1 MDDTANVGAILAEN
15 TQETQ
20 LDLTVGQTQLGAYM
34 YTSNIVLVS
43 LQLLQDAIIDVNE
56 LVPRK
61 LGERLGRIQNNHFTV
76 GTGSSQPKG
85 IGHAPTTGATGVNGQ
100 NPVETTSVS
109 YNSLINLIHSVDYA
123 YRARAGNSAQFMVRD
138 STLAAV

>member
-34 YTSNIVLVS
+34 YTSKIVLVS

-61 LGERLGRIQNNHFTV
+61 LGERLGRIQNQHFTT
-76 GTGSSQPKG
+76 GTGSSEPLG
-85 IGHAPTTGATGVNGQ
+85 IGYSPTAGV
-100 NPVETTSVS
+100 T
-109 YNSLINLIHSVDYA
+109 A
-123 YRARAGNSAQFMVRD
+123 AAQQ
-138 STLAAV
+138 S